1 MFRGIRGGVPQNFL
15 AVEELQVGL
24 LINLLPPVCSPDLL
38 QLAETQG
45 AAIDADGGPH
55 LFGDLT
61 HGFRPG
67 S

>member
-24 LINLLPPVCSPDLL
+24 IYCRRYVRPTSSK
-38 QLAETQG
+38 LAETQG

-61 HGFRPG
+61 HGFRLG